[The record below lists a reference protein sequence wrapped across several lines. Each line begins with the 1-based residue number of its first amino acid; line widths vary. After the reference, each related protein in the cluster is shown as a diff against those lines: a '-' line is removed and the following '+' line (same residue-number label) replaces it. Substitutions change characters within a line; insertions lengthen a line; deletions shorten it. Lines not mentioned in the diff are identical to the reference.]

1 MSIAEKF
8 EKITDAV
15 YEKGK
20 EKGKK
25 DEHDK
30 FWDIFQDYGNRRYYS
45 NAFTSITSTEN
56 FWNEENFNPKHH
68 IILGESQNASDNMFL
83 YTPIKDL
90 EAILLRNG
98 VEFDTSQTTRLNACF
113 DRSRV
118 EKVPSL
124 DASNCTTI
132 IRVFYGANRLIKAGF
147 LNIKEECTFNNVF
160 VSCYDLKDLEITG
173 TIGQNGFNVKDCTK
187 LSDAS
192 LLSILIA
199 LSKDKS
205 VASGKTVNFA
215 DNHLS
220 VIEANEQCL
229 AQLSSASDAGWSIF
243 FGTTKYEG

>member
-8 EKITDAV
+8 EVIADEV
-15 YEKGK
+15 Y

-30 FWDIFQDYGNRRYYS
+30 FWDVFQDYGNRRYYS

-56 FWNEENFNPKHH
+56 FWNEENFNPKYD
-68 IILGESQNASDNMFL
+68 IILGESANASDNMFL

-98 VEFDTSQTTRLNACF
+98 VKLDTSQTTRLNGCF

-132 IRVFYGANRLIKAGF
+132 IRVFYGANKLIKAGF
-147 LNIKEECTFNNVF
+147 LNITEGCTFNNAF
-160 VSCYDLKDLEITG
+160 VSCFNLANLEITG
-173 TIGQNGFNVKDCTK
+173 TMGQNGFDVRDCKK
-187 LSDAS
+187 LSVAS
-192 LLSILIA
+192 LLSILTA
-199 LSKDKS
+199 LSKDQS
-205 VASGKTVNFA
+205 IASGKSVTFSTV
-215 DNHLS
+215 HQS
-220 VIEANEQCL
+220 VIEGDADCLEQLNL
-229 AQLSSASDAGWSIF
+229 AVAAGWTIA
-243 FGTTKYEG
+243 YA